1 MHELIFCICRGME
14 KVNCPLKFQWKRLR
28 GLNGVYIGEKMIKAI
43 TAKYGFYIQLLT
55 IGFLTGCASDA
66 HVSVNSDML
75 NQGRTSETIKEY
87 RLGVDDTV
95 NINVWKNAELSVN
108 VPVRPDGKIS
118 MPLVGDVKA
127 AGYTPE
133 QVALAIQN
141 KLKNYVRDPNV
152 TIMVTGLQSHEYLTR
167 LRITGAVA
175 NPSSLNYRQGMTVLD
190 AILAAGSI
198 NDFAAPNSTKLYRK
212 IDGKTR
218 VISIYLDDI
227 LNKGKLETNIQLR
240 PGDILTVPER
250 LF

>member
-1 MHELIFCICRGME
+1 
-14 KVNCPLKFQWKRLR
+14 
-28 GLNGVYIGEKMIKAI
+28 
-43 TAKYGFYIQLLT
+43 
-55 IGFLTGCASDA
+55 
-66 HVSVNSDML
+66 ML

-87 RLGVDDTV
+87 RLGVDDTI
-95 NINVWKNAELSVN
+95 NINVWKNAELSVS

-118 MPLVGDVKA
+118 MPLVGDVRA
-127 AGYTPE
+127 AGYTPA

-141 KLKNYVRDPNV
+141 KLKDYVRDPNV